1 MVLFTHEQII
11 YALDFYIT
19 FYDERYEI
27 GEQIP
32 TAKNWYKRIA
42 VYSKKNK
49 KTKQTNKQTKT
60 KKPLTSFTNKF

>member
-32 TAKNWYKRIA
+32 TAKN
-42 VYSKKNK
+42 
-49 KTKQTNKQTKT
+49 
-60 KKPLTSFTNKF
+60 